1 MGVPIAEPWDSIMSR
16 VGARPLRRGRG
27 ACPLCESRTGF
38 SAHDVKG
45 FHCFACG
52 AKGDKIGFI
61 QQLYKCDFK
70 SAMRWFGLKPGKPP
84 APNPEA
90 LLLRN
95 LRKKLKI
102 WVHDN
107 GHKLRKIYY
116 IQGMVIAAMRKRLRR
131 NPEDEEAW
139 ELLAEALRGHDV
151 LEHKLD
157 ALIGTVADQI
167 ELLNFMERQSK

>member
-1 MGVPIAEPWDSIMSR
+1 M
-16 VGARPLRRGRG
+16 
-27 ACPLCESRTGF
+27 
-38 SAHDVKG
+38 
-45 FHCFACG
+45 
-52 AKGDKIGFI
+52 
-61 QQLYKCDFK
+61 
-70 SAMRWFGLKPGKPP
+70 
-84 APNPEA
+84 
-90 LLLRN
+90 RN